1 MEPRKRV
8 RGGLAPG
15 ESKGARRKAKRS
27 QRKEFQMIDG
37 RRENKKNLE
46 VREPE
51 GSDIVG
57 TESCCDMEMEMEQF
71 CQTGLVTG
79 L

>member
-1 MEPRKRV
+1 
-8 RGGLAPG
+8 
-15 ESKGARRKAKRS
+15 
-27 QRKEFQMIDG
+27 MIDR

-51 GSDIVG
+51 GSNIVG
-57 TESCCDMEMEMEQF
+57 TKSCCDMGMEMEQF
-71 CQTGLVTG
+71 CQTGLVTS

>member
-1 MEPRKRV
+1 MEPRKLV

-15 ESKGARRKAKRS
+15 ESKGAWGKAKRS

-37 RRENKKNLE
+37 GRENKKNLE

-51 GSDIVG
+51 GSNIVG
-57 TESCCDMEMEMEQF
+57 TKSCCDMEMEIEQF
-71 CQTGLVTG
+71 CQTGPVTS